1 VVAACGEAR
10 LPLLPV
16 MIEMMPGRVFPML
29 GCVQVMGV
37 RQMSVMSGLMVVA
50 RVMMLCCLS
59 VVMGRH
65 AVMMGCLAMFVRCL
79 L

>member
-1 VVAACGEAR
+1 
-10 LPLLPV
+10 
-16 MIEMMPGRVFPML
+16 MIEMMPGRVFPVL
-29 GCVQVMGV
+29 GRVHMMGV
-37 RQMSVMSGLMVVA
+37 RQVRVMSGLMVVA

-65 AVMMGCLAMFVRCL
+65 AAMMGCLAMFVRCL